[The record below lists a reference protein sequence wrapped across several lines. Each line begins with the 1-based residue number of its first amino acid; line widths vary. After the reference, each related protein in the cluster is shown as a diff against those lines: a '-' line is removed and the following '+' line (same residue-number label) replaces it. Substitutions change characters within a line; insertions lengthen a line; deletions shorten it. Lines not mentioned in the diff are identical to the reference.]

1 MLFYFSAIYFFSTLI
16 DTIIVKN
23 SWLRKN
29 LAKLLL
35 LKMKKLAFFICIIL
49 CFDVYLVNAQDLRS
63 SQFDI
68 LNYNISLTIRNLQ
81 NKTIKGNS
89 AVKLKSQK
97 NNLTTVQLDLVALS
111 VDSIVMNQNKLSFT
125 QNDSQVIVTL
135 NAPAQLNDTLS
146 FSIYYGGTPISD
158 PSWGGFY
165 FSGNYAFNMGVGFTV
180 NPHNFGRAW
189 FPCVDNF
196 TERSTFHF
204 SITTD
209 SGFMAICN
217 GLPQPVQINSDNS
230 LTWNW
235 TLNQPIPTYL
245 ASVAVSTYTPIK
257 YSFKGKSKNFDVIIA
272 AQPKDTTK
280 AKASMVN
287 LDKALSFFENSFTS
301 YPFDR
306 IGYTMVPFNGGA
318 MEHAT
323 CITYPLF
330 GIDGTLNYETLMAHE
345 LSHMWWG
352 NMVTCENA
360 KEMWLNEGWASFCE
374 ALFLEFMYGKSA
386 YFNDM
391 NEKLME
397 VLRSAHL
404 NDGGFLVLNN
414 IPHEVTYGTHVYKK
428 GALTAAALRY
438 YMGDSA
444 FFKAC
449 NSYLTNNQF
458 KSSNSNVLKNEFQKF
473 TSVNLT
479 SFFNDWVYSP
489 GNAALIASSYT
500 VMPGNAHNFI
510 QINLR
515 QHSRGNNITYANIPL
530 KITLFDKNGNK
541 FIHQD
546 SINTYEKQI
555 TVIVPYDFNTE
566 FLIVNENNELPLAR
580 TYNLETLKG
589 TGLKNLSNALLSVN
603 ILQNTDSAIV
613 LAEHYWVPATQY
625 EVEPTNIRISNYRFW
640 NIDGYFDENK
650 LKAQLYLSY
659 DGTTPTNKNNGYL
672 DNLLPFSNEDSLVLL
687 YKAPGTNKW
696 ILHTDNTKFTGGSKT
711 DKIGRFTTNN
721 IKKGMYAIGVK
732 DYKVGIKPVKDD
744 DLGFMVYPNPSKQ
757 NFITVKINDKIRSN
771 EMVVYDK
778 TGKEILKTQITD
790 NQIVVNTENWV
801 KGLYYV
807 RIGKYTQPFI
817 LE

>member
-1 MLFYFSAIYFFSTLI
+1 
-16 DTIIVKN
+16 
-23 SWLRKN
+23 
-29 LAKLLL
+29 
-35 LKMKKLAFFICIIL
+35 MKKLAIHITLLFYVSIGF
-49 CFDVYLVNAQDLRS
+49 VKAQDLRA

-68 LNYNISLTIRNLQ
+68 LNYHISLLINDLQ
-81 NKTIKGNS
+81 GKTINGNC
-89 AVKLKSQK
+89 VVQLKTEK
-97 NNLTTVQLDLVALS
+97 NNLATIQLDLVALQ
-111 VDSIVMNQNKLSFT
+111 VDSVVMNQNKLLFI
-125 QNDSQVIVTL
+125 QNDSLVIITL
-135 NAPAQLNDTLS
+135 ANPAKLNDTLS
-146 FSIYYGGTPISD
+146 FCVYYKGTPISD

-165 FSGNYAFNMGVGFTV
+165 FSGNYAYNMGVGFTV

-196 TERSTFHF
+196 TERSTYNF

-209 SGFMAICN
+209 SGFMAVCN
-217 GLPQPVQINSDNS
+217 GLPQPVQINTNNT

-245 ASVAVSTYTPIK
+245 ACVAVSTYTPVK
-257 YSFKGKSKNFDVIIA
+257 YTYKGKSKDFEVIIA
-272 AQPKDTTK
+272 AQPKDTLK

-287 LDKALSFFENSFTS
+287 LDKALNFFENSFSS

-306 IGYTMVPFNGGA
+306 IGYVMVPFSGGA

-374 ALFLEFMYGKSA
+374 ALFLEFMYGKTA

-391 NEKLME
+391 NDKLMQ
-397 VLRSAHL
+397 VLRTAHL
-404 NDGGFLVLNN
+404 TDGGFLVLNN
-414 IPHEVTYGTHVYKK
+414 IPHQVTYGNHVYKK
-428 GALTAAALRY
+428 GALTVAALRY

-444 FFKAC
+444 FYKAC
-449 NSYLTNNQF
+449 NSYLNKYQF
-458 KSSNSNVLKNEFQKF
+458 KASNSNLLQNEFQKF

-479 SFFNDWVYSP
+479 AFFNDWVYTP

-510 QINLR
+510 QINMR
-515 QHSRGNNITYANIPL
+515 QHSRGNSITYSHIPF

-555 TVIVPYDFNTE
+555 TIIVPYTFNTE
-566 FLIVNENNELPLAR
+566 FLIVNDNNELPIAK

-589 TGLKNLSNALLSVN
+589 TGLKNLTNALLSVN
-603 ILQNTDSAIV
+603 ILQNIDSAIV

-625 EVEPTNIRISNYRFW
+625 EVEPIGIRISNYRFW
-640 NIDGYFDENK
+640 NIDGYFDDNK
-650 LKAQLYLSY
+650 LKAQLYLNY

-672 DNLLPFSNEDSLVLL
+672 DNLLAFTNEDSLVLL
-687 YKAPGTNKW
+687 FKAPGTNKW
-696 ILHTDNTKFTGGSKT
+696 VIHTDNNKFTGGSKT
-711 DKIGRFTTNN
+711 DKIGRFTTNK
-721 IKKGMYAIGVK
+721 IQKGMYAIGVK
-732 DYKVGIKPVKDD
+732 DYKVGIKPTPDNNF
-744 DLGFMVYPNPSKQ
+744 GFIVYPNPTKQ
-757 NFITVKINDKIRSN
+757 NFITIKMHDKLILN
-771 EMVVYDK
+771 EIFIYDK
-778 TGKEILKTQITD
+778 TGKEMHKSQIID
-790 NQIVVNTENWV
+790 NQMVINTENWT
-801 KGLYYV
+801 KGMYYIK
-807 RIGKYTQPFI
+807 IGKQTQPFI